1 MTDKRKIETLERL
14 VKDLQEE
21 NKRLKG
27 QLADSRTDVV
37 QEYKTKQ
44 ENLLIELQKL
54 RSDMLHEIDN
64 MKQEKEAYQNLM
76 YREFGLKRKKHWWSR
91 R

>member
-21 NKRLKG
+21 NKRLKE

-54 RSDMLHEIDN
+54 RSDMNHEIKH

-76 YREFGLKRKKHWWSR
+76 YREFGLKRKKHWWSQR
-91 R
+91 

>member
-21 NKRLKG
+21 NKRLKE
-27 QLADSRTDVV
+27 QLVDVQVDVV
-37 QEYKTKQ
+37 EEYKTKQ

-54 RSDMLHEIDN
+54 RSDMFHEIDN
-64 MKQEKEAYQNLM
+64 MKQEKEAYQKLM
-76 YREFGLKRKKHWWSR
+76 YREFGLKRKKYWWNR
-91 R
+91 K